1 MGRKWN
7 KYIDEK
13 KNVFEFLI
21 NLLIINMEDK

>member
-7 KYIDEK
+7 KYFDEK